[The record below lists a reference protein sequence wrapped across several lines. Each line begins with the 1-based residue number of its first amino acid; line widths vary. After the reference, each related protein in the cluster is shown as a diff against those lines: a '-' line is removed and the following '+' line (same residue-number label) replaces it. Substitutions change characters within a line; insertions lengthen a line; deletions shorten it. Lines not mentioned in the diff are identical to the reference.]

1 MIKYFKVGQ
10 IVNTQGLKGD
20 MRVYPLTDYK
30 ERFEE
35 LDWVYIGDDLN
46 TKYDIEKVRYKNN
59 LAIIKI
65 KGIDD
70 VNQVEKLKNKYLTI
84 PRENARQ
91 LEEGEHFI
99 ADLIGLEVY
108 TVDENYVGVIQ
119 DIIQT
124 GANDVYLIKSEDGRE
139 ILIPAVKQFVPKISI
154 SDRRVTIDPI
164 EGMI

>member
-20 MRVYPLTDYK
+20 MRIYPLTDYK

-46 TKYDIEKVRYKNN
+46 TKYEIEKVRYKNN

-70 VNQVEKLKNKYLTI
+70 VNQVERLKNKYLTI

-108 TVDENYVGVIQ
+108 TVDEKYVGIVE

-124 GANDVYLIKSEDGRE
+124 GANDVYLIKGEDNRE
-139 ILIPAVKQFVPKISI
+139 ILIPAVKQFVPKINVPDKKI
-154 SDRRVTIDPI
+154 IIDPI